1 MGISVDQSDTSMG
14 VNEEPRSRSSPRFR
28 VSMGISVELRCLVTV
43 SMGLTTSRAWAL
55 AWTSGVSSDVS
66 MGIAANWQVFIR
78 HEHGHCRVTVTHYR
92 T

>member
-28 VSMGISVELRCLVTV
+28 VSMGISVDQRCLVGREHGRCYV
-43 SMGLTTSRAWAL
+43 AG
-55 AWTSGVSSDVS
+55 
-66 MGIAANWQVFIR
+66 MGISVDQRCLVGR
-78 HEHGHCRVTVTHYR
+78 EQGHCHGPQVSRR